1 MTPEEQAFAAF
12 AHAVDAIYFGLGVLS
27 AGTCV
32 VAVILVILALRRDHA
47 TLLSAGAICWLSATI
62 LGLVWVG
69 QGLWPLA
76 VLQAASVPA
85 VVLVELARRRL
96 RRFVASRRASRPV
109 PPHAD
114 VVAAG

>member
-27 AGTCV
+27 AGMCV
-32 VAVILVILALRRDHA
+32 VAVILVILSLRRDHA

-62 LGLVWVG
+62 LGLVWIG

-76 VLQAASVPA
+76 VLQAGSVPA
-85 VVLVELARRRL
+85 VVTVELARRRFL
-96 RRFVASRRASRPV
+96 GYLTSRRMSRSTASQT
-109 PPHAD
+109 D

>member
-1 MTPEEQAFAAF
+1 VTPEEQAFAAF
-12 AHAVDAIYFGLGVLS
+12 AHAVDAIYFGLGILS
-27 AGTCV
+27 AGMCV

-69 QGLWPLA
+69 HGLWPLA

-85 VVLVELARRRL
+85 VVAVELARRRI
-96 RRFVASRRASRPV
+96 RRLVASRRAGRRV
-109 PPHAD
+109 TPHAD